1 MNDLYVKFKTMMDDL
16 KKKHHE
22 QVAADEKILTG
33 ANSKASDGLAK
44 YTKVFNSSKQILQ
57 QINMLNVTLLQ
68 HHKVVAQES
77 EYLARLKIFKPKF
90 LSSLDNI
97 KAHVGGIKNDIH
109 ATIIEGVDKNGLL
122 SILDDIRSST
132 DKSAA
137 LLSKAF
143 LDHFDKYNAQVTK
156 DANQY
161 DEELKRMGFLSV
173 TYSSSVKESITLWKE
188 YSDILQIAQQLKKNY
203 KGSNEDEKSFDALMS
218 RVASAFK
225 VQSMKHDA
233 KLSTPNTGCAADV
246 LKAHLDHKRV

>member
-44 YTKVFNSSKQILQ
+44 YTKVFDDSKQILQ
-57 QINMLNVTLLQ
+57 QINMLNVTLHQ
-68 HHKVVAQES
+68 HHSVVAQES

-161 DEELKRMGFLSV
+161 DEELKRMGF
-173 TYSSSVKESITLWKE
+173 
-188 YSDILQIAQQLKKNY
+188 
-203 KGSNEDEKSFDALMS
+203 
-218 RVASAFK
+218 
-225 VQSMKHDA
+225 
-233 KLSTPNTGCAADV
+233 
-246 LKAHLDHKRV
+246 